1 MKPVIYQILPRLYT
15 NRCAAPKPAGD
26 IETNG
31 VGKFDDYTPAMLTE
45 LQGRGITH
53 LWLTGVIEHA
63 TATDYSAH
71 GILPDNPSVV
81 KGKAG
86 SPYAIKDYYDVD
98 PDLARVPEKR
108 MEEFE
113 ALVKRIHDS
122 GLKLIIDFVPNHV
135 ARRYHSD
142 AKPVG
147 IEDFGAHDDTSLYFG
162 HNNNFYYI
170 PRQRFTPQLPPMPGV
185 EEYVEFPA
193 KASGNDCFTAFPG
206 VNDWYETV
214 KLNYGYDYGDHS
226 RHFHPTPDTWYKML
240 HILRYWAAKGV
251 DGFRCDMVH
260 MVPTEFWRW
269 AIPAVKAN
277 FPHVIFIGEIYDV
290 GQYRPYLQA
299 GFDYLYD
306 KVNLYD
312 TLRGV
317 VTSGVSAAQLTGCW
331 QTVEDIKPHMLN
343 FLENH
348 DEQRIG
354 SPQFAGDPRKGI
366 APLAVAAF
374 MGEGPLMVYMGQE
387 VGETGTDAEG
397 FSGRDGRTTIFD
409 YWSLPTMRRWLD
421 EQGQF
426 DDTRLSQQQLALKNT
441 YTSIM
446 RACNASPA
454 ISRGR
459 FFDLMYVNYDRP
471 ADFDP
476 HRHYA
481 FMRSSG
487 GETVV
492 VIANFADRE
501 AVIKTKIPAH
511 AFDTLGI
518 RPVRSANAVDLISGA
533 KISTPLLPDGL
544 LSVKV
549 PANGAV
555 ALRFATRK
563 A

>member
-15 NRCAAPKPAGD
+15 NRCSNPQP
-26 IETNG
+26 NG
-31 VGKFDDYTPAMLTE
+31 NLEVNGAGKFNDYTPTL
-45 LQGRGITH
+45 LSNLRDRGATH
-53 LWLTGVIEHA
+53 LWFTGVIEHA
-63 TATDYSAH
+63 TATDYSKH
-71 GILPDNPSVV
+71 GIRPDNPSIV

-98 PDLARVPEKR
+98 PDLAEEPEKR
-108 MEEFE
+108 MAEFD
-113 ALVKRIHDS
+113 AFVKRVHDC

-135 ARRYHSD
+135 ARQYNSD
-142 AKPVG
+142 AKPTG
-147 IEDFGAHDDTSLYFG
+147 IEDFGTHDDSSLYFG
-162 HNNNFYYI
+162 RDNNFYYI
-170 PRQRFTPQLPPMPGV
+170 PRQRFTPDITPVAGAP
-185 EEYVEFPA
+185 EYVEFPA

-251 DGFRCDMVH
+251 DGFRCDMVQI
-260 MVPTEFWRW
+260 VPTEFWRW

-277 FPHVIFIGEIYDV
+277 YPHIIFIGEIYDV
-290 GQYRPYLQA
+290 GQYRPYIQA

-317 VTSGVSAAQLTGCW
+317 VTAGLSAAQLTSCW

-354 SPQFAGDPRKGI
+354 APQFAGDPRKGI

-374 MGEGPLMVYMGQE
+374 MGTGPLMIYMAQE
-387 VGETGTDAEG
+387 VGETGTEAEG
-397 FSGRDGRTTIFD
+397 FSGHDGRTTIFD
-409 YWSLPTMRRWLD
+409 YWSLPTMRKWLND
-421 EQGQF
+421 KGEF
-426 DDTRLSQQQLALKNT
+426 DDSHLTQQQQALKNT
-441 YTSIM
+441 YTAIM
-446 RACNASPA
+446 QACNTSPA
-454 ISRGR
+454 IARGG

-481 FMRSSG
+481 FMRSTGS
-487 GETVV
+487 ETVV
-492 VIANFADRE
+492 VIANFAEHDS
-501 AVIKTKIPAH
+501 VIKTLIPQH

-518 RPVRSANAVDLISGA
+518 RPVRQGNVVDLVSGA
-533 KISTPLLPDGL
+533 KFKMPLLPDEL
-544 LSVKV
+544 LTVKV

-555 ALRFATRK
+555 ALRFSTRK
-563 A
+563 V